1 MEQKYEFSLVWPDYN
16 VGKEYERK
24 AKTGEGRAFNVD
36 VMARDINVDMI
47 MSGMDIRNESRGYIR
62 DRLVD
67 MVIDYEVIK
76 YRQEILRDFMKY
88 PEIEERF
95 DTTLLPAINNLRK
108 MEKANIAHD
117 DNLRQIAWR
126 IDMLRIYV
134 QCIEVLYDLF
144 VFGDKQ
150 FESRGMLQFQEMIRE
165 LYASDSFT
173 ELRKVL
179 PDFYDKLLSMKSV
192 TIGINLSSELKAE
205 EAIILS
211 VNEKSFKRKGVMTSI
226 LGLRSNEETY
236 SGLSPFFSILKE
248 SKANSLDVAIMRE
261 LDSVLGD
268 SFKNIAFTLNRYEW
282 IETRFLFELLPEVYF
297 YIGGSRFARALTKAG
312 MPVCFPLP
320 RPADDRV
327 FIVKDLYDAGFAL
340 RILCDTD
347 IENLDS
353 IVVMNDAEMSDK
365 MGRIFIL
372 TGANQGGKTTYTRAV
387 GIAQM
392 LFQTGYP
399 IPGSSGEMSPVD
411 NILTHFPE
419 LETNSLSESRL
430 GEECVRFEEIL
441 PRLTKYSMI
450 LMNESLSS
458 TSHQECLFIAEE
470 IMKYMRT
477 VGVRCVFATHI
488 HELAED
494 IPELNKEPA
503 LSDLVSMVAGV
514 NEDEDIEVLTAE
526 GKMKYQGSKRTYII
540 RPMPPQGKSFAL
552 DIARTYGITY
562 DQLMQAHKSRK
573 KDVNE

>member
-1 MEQKYEFSLVWPDYN
+1 MDKKYEFSLVWPDYH

-24 AKTGEGRAFNVD
+24 AKTGEGRAFNID

-47 MSGMDIRNESRGYIR
+47 MSGMDIRNEARGYIR

-67 MVIDYEVIK
+67 MVIDYNVIK
-76 YRQEILRDFMKY
+76 YRQDILKDFMKC
-88 PEIEERF
+88 PDIEERF
-95 DTTLLPAINNLRK
+95 DTTMLPAITNLRK
-108 MEKANIAHD
+108 MEKANLSHD
-117 DNLRQIAWR
+117 DSLRQIAWR

-134 QCIEVLYDLF
+134 QCVEVLYDLF
-144 VFGDKQ
+144 VFNDRQ
-150 FESRGMLQFQEMIRE
+150 FESSGVIYFRDMIRE
-165 LYASDSFT
+165 MYTSDSFT
-173 ELRKVL
+173 ELRRIL
-179 PDFYDKLLSMKSV
+179 PDFYDRLLSMKSV
-192 TIGINLSSELKAE
+192 TIGINLNSELKAE

-211 VNEKSFKRKGVMTSI
+211 VNEKEFKRKGVMTSI
-226 LGLRSNEETY
+226 LGLGSNDMTY

-248 SKANSLDVAIMRE
+248 NKANSLDVAIMRE
-261 LDSVLGD
+261 LDSVVGD
-268 SFKNIAFTLNRYEW
+268 SFKNIAATLNRFEW
-282 IETRFLFELLPEVYF
+282 IETRFLFDLLPEVYF
-297 YIGGSRFARALTKAG
+297 YIGGCRFARALTNAA
-312 MPVCFPLP
+312 MPVCFPTP
-320 RPADDRV
+320 KPADDRV
-327 FIVKDLYDAGFAL
+327 FKVKDIYDAGFAL
-340 RILCDTD
+340 RILCDMN
-347 IENLDS
+347 IEKIDN
-353 IVVMNDAEMSDK
+353 IVVTNDVDMSDEA
-365 MGRIFIL
+365 GRICIL

-441 PRLTKYSMI
+441 PRLTKYSLI

-494 IPELNKEPA
+494 IPELNREPA
-503 LSDLVSMVAGV
+503 LSDLVSLVAGV
-514 NEDEDIEVLTAE
+514 DENEDIEVLTTD
-526 GKMKYQGSKRTYII
+526 GKVKYEGSKRTYII

-552 DIARTYGITY
+552 DIARTYGITF
-562 DQLMQAHKSRK
+562 DQLMQAHNKNHQ
-573 KDVNE
+573 KD